1 MFTIFQNKQCFIFYY
16 ICGNLKYIAVNTE
29 LFIAKRIFSDKSVK
43 KSISQPIMTIAII
56 GIALGL
62 AVMILSVAIVTG
74 FKSEIS
80 NKIIGFGSHI
90 QIVNYDTNISF
101 ETEPINKEQSFYSDI
116 DNLSGIQNIQEFATK
131 AGIIKTKTDIQ
142 GIVLKGIGTD
152 FDWSFFD
159 QNMVDGKSFR
169 VSDSSKTNDIIISK
183 YIANL
188 LKLNVGDKIIAY
200 FIQEP
205 MRMRPFVISG
215 IYETSLAEFDE
226 KFAMIDIKHIQ
237 RLNNW
242 NDNQISGFEVLITD
256 FSKLD
261 KMTEDVRDIV
271 GFHFNP
277 DGSKLKVL
285 SIKEKYPQ
293 MFEWLELTDM
303 NVWVILI
310 LMIAVAGFN
319 MVSGLLIIILERTNM
334 IGILKAMGT
343 KNWSIRKIFLYQSGF
358 IISKG
363 LLWGNVIGLAICFLQ
378 VQFQI
383 FKLDPVSYYLEAV
396 PINLKLWHILALNL
410 GTLITTVLML
420 IIPSYIISRLSPEKT
435 IKFN

>member
-1 MFTIFQNKQCFIFYY
+1 
-16 ICGNLKYIAVNTE
+16 VNTE

-142 GIVLKGIGTD
+142 GVVLKGVGSD

-188 LKLNVGDKIIAY
+188 LKLKVGDKIIAY

-261 KMTEDVRDIV
+261 QMTEDVRDIV

-293 MFEWLELTDM
+293 MFDWLELTDM

-396 PINLKLWHILALNL
+396 PINLKLWHILALNA

>member
-1 MFTIFQNKQCFIFYY
+1 
-16 ICGNLKYIAVNTE
+16 LNTE

-43 KSISQPIMTIAII
+43 KGISQPIMTIAII

-101 ETEPINKEQSFYSDI
+101 ETEPINKAQSFYTDI
-116 DNLSGIQNIQEFATK
+116 NDLMGIKNIQEFAIK

-142 GIVLKGIGTD
+142 GVVLKGVGAD

-159 QNMVDGKSFR
+159 QNLVEGKSFR
-169 VSDSSKTNDIIISK
+169 ITDSLKTDDILISK

-237 RLNNW
+237 KLNNW
-242 NDNQISGFEVLITD
+242 NDNQISGFEVLIQD

-293 MFEWLELTDM
+293 MFDWLELTDM

-363 LLWGNVIGLAICFLQ
+363 LLWGNIIGLTICFLQ
-378 VQFQI
+378 AQFQI
-383 FKLDPVSYYLEAV
+383 FKLDPTSYYLDAV
-396 PINLKLWHILALNL
+396 PINLKIWHILALNS

>member
-1 MFTIFQNKQCFIFYY
+1 M
-16 ICGNLKYIAVNTE
+16 NTE

-43 KSISQPIMTIAII
+43 KSISQPIMTIAIV

-101 ETEPINKEQSFYSDI
+101 ETEPINKAQSFYADI
-116 DNLSGIQNIQEFATK
+116 NNLMGIKNIQEFAIK

-142 GIVLKGIGTD
+142 GVVLKGVGAD

-159 QNMVDGKSFR
+159 QNLVDGKSFR
-169 VSDSSKTNDIIISK
+169 VNDSSKTDDILISK
-183 YIANL
+183 FIANL

-200 FIQEP
+200 FIQDP

-226 KFAMIDIKHIQ
+226 KFALIDIKHIQ

-242 NDNQISGFEVLITD
+242 NENQISGFEVLIND
-256 FSKLD
+256 FSRLD

-293 MFEWLELTDM
+293 MFEWLKLTDM

-319 MVSGLLIIILERTNM
+319 MISGLLIIILERTSM

-363 LLWGNVIGLAICFLQ
+363 LIWGNIIGLLICFLQ
-378 VQFQI
+378 FQFQI
-383 FKLDPVSYYLEAV
+383 FKLDPTSYYLEAV
-396 PINLKLWHILALNL
+396 PINLKVWHILALNV
-410 GTLITTVLML
+410 GTLFITVLML